1 MVQPRRVRFVQ
12 RLPPPVLIGAAIVGI
27 VALVVLGI
35 SASGDDDTVPA
46 IDVAPS
52 TVVARPLPDPPAGVT
67 PQRYEPD
74 DLGVV
79 LQVPSTW
86 VERDGEEGY
95 DAVVEAP
102 GGDAFVFVDRRDITE
117 GRGRADELERLGA
130 TIEDERTTD
139 LDGHDAQVLRYDAP
153 FPGRGLGTAT
163 EVDVDLRDGTFAIVV
178 VAALEEADIDR
189 EVLEWVLDAV
199 RVAEG

>member
-27 VALVVLGI
+27 VVLVVLGI
-35 SASGDDDTVPA
+35 SASGEDDVVPA
-46 IDVAPS
+46 LDDEPS
-52 TVVARPLPDPPAGVT
+52 TVATRPLPDPPTGVI
-67 PQRYEPD
+67 PERYEPD
-74 DLGVV
+74 DLGLA

-102 GGDAFVFVDRRDITE
+102 DGDAFVFVDRRDITE
-117 GRGRADELERLGA
+117 GRGRANELERLGA
-130 TIEDERTTD
+130 TIEDERTTE

-153 FPGRGLGTAT
+153 FPGRGIGTAT
-163 EVDVDLRDGTFAIVV
+163 ELDVDLRDGTFAIVV
-178 VAALEEADIDR
+178 VAALEEADVDR
-189 EVLEWVLDAV
+189 EVLEWLLDAV
-199 RVAEG
+199 RIAQR